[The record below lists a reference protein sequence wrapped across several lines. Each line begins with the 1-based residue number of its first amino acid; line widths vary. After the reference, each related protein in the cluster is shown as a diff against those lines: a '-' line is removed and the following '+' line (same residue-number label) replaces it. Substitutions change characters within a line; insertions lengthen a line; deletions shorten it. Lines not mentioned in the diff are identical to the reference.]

1 MAKRLY
7 KGIVVLEDQI
17 EEIESMD
24 IRDDDIW
31 VCTFPRSGIKL
42 YQYNEG
48 KIALLVK
55 IICTSRYFS

>member
-48 KIALLVK
+48 
-55 IICTSRYFS
+55 